1 MEKIVSDYTLTKE
14 IDPRNCKFTGN
25 SVGYKDIV
33 SHIFNDPAIPRSIL
47 DIGFGVGDLGRIVKS
62 NPTTQ
67 HWSVDGIEGFYDAC
81 CNTELFNK
89 KQYRNIWHG
98 LAQELPTELL
108 HNYDL
113 ICLFDVI
120 EHIAPDAAK
129 ELLRSLLNALGSDSK
144 LVISTPLWFWPQSQQ
159 NPDDLEEHQFGV
171 PAQSLL
177 LMAPTAYHI
186 NSRYLVGTFVFSR
199 KSIDHLDNFTVI
211 TDKNFDYNLGKTHLE
226 SLGRKADDILYFI
239 TN

>member
-1 MEKIVSDYTLTKE
+1 M
-14 IDPRNCKFTGN
+14 
-25 SVGYKDIV
+25 
-33 SHIFNDPAIPRSIL
+33 
-47 DIGFGVGDLGRIVKS
+47 
-62 NPTTQ
+62 
-67 HWSVDGIEGFYDAC
+67 
-81 CNTELFNK
+81 FNK
-89 KQYRNIWHG
+89 YEGNVKYNVLPNDLNYSNKLRYFYNISHDS
-98 LAQELPTELL
+98 Q
-108 HNYDL
+108 
-113 ICLFDVI
+113 
-120 EHIAPDAAK
+120 
-129 ELLRSLLNALGSDSK
+129 LGPNSK

-199 KSIDHLDNFTVI
+199 SSIDHLDNFAVI
-211 TDKNFDYNLGKTHLE
+211 TDKNFDYNSGKAHLE